1 MAQRRQIRLRKEYLQ
16 SKHEELKE
24 ATISSKKQKLAHALE
39 NDAPI
44 PTEILPT
51 ARELAHKLEMDIYAQ
66 PSVDD
71 EYSRLGSYDP
81 KVCVTSSRDPSSKLK
96 QFTKEICLIIPNS
109 THINRGNLRVDELV
123 AACRKGEFTDVI
135 VVNETRGIP
144 DGLIISHLP
153 FGPTAYFTLTSPILR
168 HDLPEAPHV
177 SSAPPHL
184 IMDGMNSRIGQRLK
198 RILQGL
204 FPPASPSTPRV
215 VSFVNQGGD
224 YLSLRHHMYRKEK
237 GQVVLDEVGPR
248 FEMLPYEIRLGT
260 LDQKDAEKEWV
271 YRPHLNTARKKHIL

>member
-1 MAQRRQIRLRKEYLQ
+1 MALRRQIRLRKEYLQ

-24 ATISSKKQKLAHALE
+24 ATTSSKKQKLAHALE

-135 VVNETRGIP
+135 VVNETRG
-144 DGLIISHLP
+144 
-153 FGPTAYFTLTSPILR
+153 
-168 HDLPEAPHV
+168 
-177 SSAPPHL
+177 
-184 IMDGMNSRIGQRLK
+184 M
-198 RILQGL
+198 
-204 FPPASPSTPRV
+204 
-215 VSFVNQGGD
+215 
-224 YLSLRHHMYRKEK
+224 
-237 GQVVLDEVGPR
+237 
-248 FEMLPYEIRLGT
+248 
-260 LDQKDAEKEWV
+260 
-271 YRPHLNTARKKHIL
+271 